1 MTSASEAEG
10 YPPRSR
16 AWLSAVVI
24 FLITAIALADRMAI
38 AMLIGPIKAEFG
50 IGDFQASL
58 LVGLAFTLFYVLFL
72 IPIGM
77 AADRFSRAKVLG
89 VCLAVWSLAT
99 VLCGF
104 ATGFIAL
111 FICRM
116 LAGSGEAAIGPCSQ
130 GIIGASFPRQAMAKP
145 MALQGIGFQA
155 GPAIG
160 VAAAGAILAA
170 GSAGAF
176 AGWPL
181 LGDLAPWRVAF
192 ILIGL
197 PGLLA
202 LLLVPLL
209 HSPPPAPAVA
219 SGAEGQLLPFV
230 RAIRGDLTLFL
241 LTAGCSAIATGVI
254 TAWVPEYLQRVLG
267 ASPAEAGSALG
278 LILLAAAFV
287 GQGSLATAI
296 DWLAARGVSD
306 APLRASLVPVALAI
320 PLGWLAFSAT
330 SAAAFYPLLFGLALC
345 TSSLN
350 TAHNTVAQTI
360 ATPALRA
367 RVGALFIFAINVI
380 GFAIGPAL
388 VGALSEYVLGEAE
401 LGAAMRLVAV
411 SSMALT
417 LLLALAAR
425 RALAA
430 RMAAQSQP
438 TP

>member
-1 MTSASEAEG
+1 M
-10 YPPRSR
+10 
-16 AWLSAVVI
+16 VI

-72 IPIGM
+72 LPIGM
-77 AADRFSRAKVLG
+77 AADRFSRAKVLA

-104 ATGFIAL
+104 ATGFVAL

-130 GIIGASFPRQAMAKP
+130 GIIGSSFPRHAMAKP
-145 MALQGIGFQA
+145 MALQGIGFQV

-170 GSAGAF
+170 GASGAF

-209 HSPPPAPAVA
+209 HSPSPAPAGA

-230 RAIRGDLTLFL
+230 RTNKGDLTLFL

-287 GQGSLATAI
+287 GQGALATVI
-296 DWLAARGVSD
+296 DWLAAKGVQD
-306 APLRASLVPVALAI
+306 APLRAALVPVALAI

-330 SAAAFYPLLFGLALC
+330 STASFYPLLFLLALC

-350 TAHNTVAQTI
+350 AAHNTVAQTI
-360 ATPALRA
+360 APSALRA

-388 VGALSEYVLGEAE
+388 VGALSQYVLGEAE

-411 SSMALT
+411 ISMALT
-417 LLLALAAR
+417 LALAWQAR
-425 RALAA
+425 KALAA
-430 RMAAQSQP
+430 RMASA
-438 TP
+438 